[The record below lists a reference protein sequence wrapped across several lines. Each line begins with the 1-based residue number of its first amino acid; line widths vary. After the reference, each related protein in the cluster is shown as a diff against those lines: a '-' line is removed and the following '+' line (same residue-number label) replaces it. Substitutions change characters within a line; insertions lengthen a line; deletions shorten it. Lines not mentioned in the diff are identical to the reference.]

1 MIQGLISK
9 LVAVLENT
17 LAKLSRYDEGS
28 LIGSI
33 LSLTVSDLDLRS
45 IGGAVV
51 KHLTVTPK
59 DPSLNPGKGHDM
71 TLVGIST
78 KMRIIT

>member
-33 LSLTVSDLDLRS
+33 LSLTVSQSQS
-45 IGGAVV
+45 ILILG
-51 KHLTVTPK
+51 T
-59 DPSLNPGKGHDM
+59 
-71 TLVGIST
+71 
-78 KMRIIT
+78 